1 MNNSIYIS
9 NYNDILKN
17 EILYKI
23 NNINNNNKKI
33 KIILLDYPEINNI
46 NNNLYEFM
54 KNTYYNLN
62 TNINFNLYFLYY
74 KNTIEDYIINKIY
87 KESEESEESEEL
99 EYSKE

>member
-17 EILYKI
+17 EILHKI

-87 KESEESEESEEL
+87 KESEESEEL